1 MIPSMTPAQF
11 HKLALSQ
18 PEIVEGQHMG
28 VTDFRANGRIVA
40 TIGTPDD
47 AWAMIKLPLD
57 QQAMVC
63 ASQPQV
69 FQPFKGGWG
78 RLGCTSVKLA
88 AAKTAE
94 VREALQL
101 AIRNAME
108 KKPGKATKAR
118 AKQRK
123 K

>member
-1 MIPSMTPAQF
+1 MTPDQF

-18 PEIVEGQHMG
+18 PEIVQGQHMG
-28 VTDFRANGRIVA
+28 TTDFRANGRIVA
-40 TIGTPDD
+40 TIGTPEVG
-47 AWAMIKLPLD
+47 WAMIKLPLD

-63 ASQPQV
+63 TSQPKV

-88 AAKTAE
+88 AAKVPE
-94 VREALQL
+94 VREALLLSIQ
-101 AIRNAME
+101 NSME
-108 KKPGKATKAR
+108 KKPVKMKKPR
-118 AKQRK
+118 AKKGK